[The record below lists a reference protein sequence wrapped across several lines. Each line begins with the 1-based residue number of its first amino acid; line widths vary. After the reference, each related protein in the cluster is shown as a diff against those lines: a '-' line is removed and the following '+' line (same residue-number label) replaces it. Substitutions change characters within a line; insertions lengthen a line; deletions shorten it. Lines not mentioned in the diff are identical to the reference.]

1 MRLGECDMWQIMFR
15 YTKADKNPLNITT
28 IFTIVRKEK
37 KKTGRFST
45 QRQMIRYSASAVY
58 HPKSNGCRSI
68 QMERFVCDC
77 LIFILYRQ
85 QQLYQQHNKVLS

>member
-37 KKTGRFST
+37 KKPADSLLNDKWFDIVLVLYIT
-45 QRQMIRYSASAVY
+45 QNQMAADQFKWR
-58 HPKSNGCRSI
+58 
-68 QMERFVCDC
+68 D
-77 LIFILYRQ
+77 LYAIA
-85 QQLYQQHNKVLS
+85 